1 MDFIRVSGALRE
13 AFRPQPALGPEFS
26 TFIAFL

>member
-1 MDFIRVSGALRE
+1 MDFLCVSRASRE
-13 AFRPQPALGPEFS
+13 ALRPQPALVPEFS